1 MMQISSRFTVA
12 IHTLAALE
20 IGNEK
25 ICTSEVIA
33 TSIQN
38 NPVVVRRIT
47 GMLKKAGLV
56 DVNIGCGGAY
66 LLKSIEDITL
76 FDVYKAVDVVVDEKL
91 FQIHENTNQECIIG
105 ANIQDVLM
113 LILPKA
119 QSAMEEVLRSY
130 TMADVVTSILK
141 KS

>member
-1 MMQISSRFTVA
+1 MQISSRFTVA
-12 IHTLAALE
+12 IHILAALE
-20 IGNEK
+20 IGKNK
-25 ICTSEVIA
+25 VCTSEVIA
-33 TSIQN
+33 DSIQN
-38 NPVVVRRIT
+38 NPVVVRRII
-47 GMLKKAGLV
+47 GFLKKAGLV

-66 LLKSIEDITL
+66 LLKPVGDITL
-76 FDVYKAVDVVVDEKL
+76 FDVYKAVDVVEDEKL

-119 QSAMEEVLRSY
+119 QIAMEDVLRSY
-130 TMADVVTSILK
+130 TMENVVLSILQ

>member
-12 IHTLAALE
+12 IHILSALE
-20 IGNEK
+20 IANDK
-25 ICTSEVIA
+25 ACTSEVIA

-38 NPVVVRRIT
+38 NPVVVRRII

-56 DVNIGCGGAY
+56 DVNIGCGGTY
-66 LLKSIEDITL
+66 LLKNVEDITL
-76 FDVYKAVDVVVDEKL
+76 FDVYKAVDVVEDKKL

-113 LILPKA
+113 LMLPKA
-119 QSAMEEVLRSY
+119 QLAMEEVLKSY
-130 TMADVVTSILK
+130 TIANVVTNILE